1 MGLHYYVKLNTSA
14 VIVSIPYI
22 LKVCIALGHNS
33 GYIYVDMKKFLLQ
46 IQEKRSLNR

>member
-22 LKVCIALGHNS
+22 LKVCIALGHNL
-33 GYIYVDMKKFLLQ
+33 GYIYVDIKNSTTNTRETIFG
-46 IQEKRSLNR
+46 